1 MSFEWERTGVDLIAY
16 LQVGRLGHA
25 PRPCSALVCRVVR
38 SVYASEGVYDC
49 G

>member
-1 MSFEWERTGVDLIAY
+1 VSFEWERTGVDLIAY

-25 PRPCSALVCRVVR
+25 PRPRSALVCRAR
-38 SVYASEGVYDC
+38 CSVYASEGVNDC